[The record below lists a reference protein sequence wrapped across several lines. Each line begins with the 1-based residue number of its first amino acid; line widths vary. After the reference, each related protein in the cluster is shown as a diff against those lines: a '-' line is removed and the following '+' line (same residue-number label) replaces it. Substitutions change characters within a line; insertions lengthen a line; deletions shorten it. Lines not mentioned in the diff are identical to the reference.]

1 MFKFSLSH
9 FYATPSS
16 DLTGL
21 QQYTGF
27 KETGSLHLCMLF
39 SMLMVENASFLYL
52 LIIYD
57 RPPVSGKPFL
67 GIMKHSIK
75 KILLKNQIWR

>member
-1 MFKFSLSH
+1 MFQFSLSH
-9 FYATPSS
+9 FYATLSS

-21 QQYTGF
+21 QQYTAF
-27 KETGSLHLCMLF
+27 KETGSSHLCILF
-39 SMLMVENASFLYL
+39 PVSMVENASFLHL

-57 RPPVSGKPFL
+57 KPPVSGKPFL

-75 KILLKNQIWR
+75 KILLKNQIWK